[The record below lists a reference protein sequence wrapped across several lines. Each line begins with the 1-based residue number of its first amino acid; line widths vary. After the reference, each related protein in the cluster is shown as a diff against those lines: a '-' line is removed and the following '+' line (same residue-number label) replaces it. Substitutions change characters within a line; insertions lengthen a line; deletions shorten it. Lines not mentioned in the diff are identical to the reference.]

1 MLGALKCLSSE
12 EKSIGEIIMSKMKKR
27 MNTESL
33 HIEYLNQTLKKDC
46 DFILDEDQMAEGE
59 IKIRELKEIHAN
71 VGSQKSLRA

>member
-1 MLGALKCLSSE
+1 
-12 EKSIGEIIMSKMKKR
+12 MSKMKKR

-59 IKIRELKEIHAN
+59 IKIRELKETHAN
-71 VGSQKSLRA
+71 VGSQKSLRAWIGIPWRGLISISWIFDF